1 MNQDIE
7 HLRLLS
13 IFHYVVGALAALIAC
28 LPILHLIVGV
38 VLLAVSG
45 SPDAH
50 GEAPP
55 AFVGWILIGM
65 ASFFILLG
73 WCVAACI
80 LAAGRCLSGQSHYTY
95 CLVVA
100 AIECMFMP
108 FGTVLGVFTIIVLT
122 RQSVRDLFAC
132 NEGVPLASS

>member
-1 MNQDIE
+1 MNQDFE

-13 IFHYVVGALAALIAC
+13 IFHYVVGALAALFAC
-28 LPILHLIVGV
+28 FPILHLILGIVFV
-38 VLLAVSG
+38 VVSRN
-45 SPDAH
+45 PDAR
-50 GEAPP
+50 GDAPP
-55 AFVGWILIGM
+55 EFFGWIMIGV

-80 LAAGRCLSGQSHYTY
+80 VSAGRCLSKQNHYTF

-108 FGTVLGVFTIIVLT
+108 FGTVLGVFTIIVLV
-122 RQSVRDLFAC
+122 RESVRDLFAR
-132 NEGVPLASS
+132 NEGLPLASA